1 MRSLTRRVPFIAILI
16 PLALAGALTAG
27 FLAFTHGST
36 ARPALL
42 ANSTHK
48 GLPDSAYHNTW
59 TSYPNPPLPT
69 SGPPNICGPWSAANS
84 AQVQAIQ
91 PTHGRLDSC
100 LLVDHYW
107 LVTTE
112 NVAGH
117 AQIGIL
123 NCSPTDSTCMNG
135 WQAKDL
141 RTFAWHTAPPSVT
154 QLKIM
159 LVDGHLLTM
168 ITNYGQWT
176 FDIDTATF
184 ARMRA

>member
-1 MRSLTRRVPFIAILI
+1 MRKRTLVA
-16 PLALAGALTAG
+16 AAAAGALAAG

-36 ARPALL
+36 AWPALL
-42 ANSTHK
+42 ANSTQK

-59 TSYPNPPLPT
+59 MSLPDPPLPT
-69 SGPPNICGPWSAANS
+69 SGPPDICGPWSAANS
-84 AQVQAIQ
+84 AQVQAIR
-91 PTHGRLDSC
+91 PAHGTLDSC

-107 LVTTE
+107 VVTTE
-112 NVAGH
+112 NGAGP

-123 NCSPTDSTCMNG
+123 DCPPTDSTCMNG

-141 RTFAWHTAPPSVT
+141 RTFAWHRAPPSVT
-154 QLKIM
+154 QLKIV

-176 FDIDTATF
+176 FDIDTAMFT
-184 ARMRA
+184 RMTA